1 MGRADVVGSW
11 RRCHDRDDGCSSGAF
26 EGLSRH
32 DDPHKHGSSGHLA
45 HRCVVHAIGPEP
57 HAQPPR
63 RLRKACRIGAQSLL
77 GDRRLLPAVDR
88 VRRCPELLPTELYL
102 DDGWTCQ
109 VSPPGLPFR
118 PPRKHPHRVLPHRVL
133 DGEGHLPTAVA
144 PSDPKEQQ
152 RAVHQAGDWR
162 TRMRATTPLIGGERH
177 ASFVFMTPCRIGR
190 CSASKAVLGAASS
203 SRRHRRRSLVRP
215 PLATATSSPRPLTT
229 CEPGTHRRVPIL
241 EIRPVGNQPT
251 ARDPPPHKHIRRRLT
266 LGGRADLLHHQQHRI
281 ASTSASRSGGRR
293 STAIRLPGRGW
304 MASSNPVS
312 TITGL
317 SSDR

>member
-1 MGRADVVGSW
+1 MSRADVVGSW
-11 RRCHDRDDGCSSGAF
+11 RRCHDRGRRLQLGRVRKPRPARRSAQ
-26 EGLSRH
+26 SRIV
-32 DDPHKHGSSGHLA
+32 
-45 HRCVVHAIGPEP
+45 R
-57 HAQPPR
+57 PPR
-63 RLRKACRIGAQSLL
+63 APSRRPRHRPRTACPISAPRAESVPHRRAVPPR
-77 GDRRLLPAVDR
+77 DRRLLPAVDR

-162 TRMRATTPLIGGERH
+162 TEDASDDAVDRRRATCIL
-177 ASFVFMTPCRIGR
+177 RIHD
-190 CSASKAVLGAASS
+190 AVL
-203 SRRHRRRSLVRP
+203 HRSLRWIEGRP
-215 PLATATSSPRPLTT
+215 GCRLLQPATQAPQLGPSPLATATSSPRPLTT